1 MKSKLSKVLVLLLSL
16 AMMAAQLVVPT
27 FAVESQLLC
36 ECDSATRTGTLK
48 ETIPATCAQNGY
60 ELYKC
65 NDCGKN
71 YFIALPATGAHNYV
85 DTDAKDPTCTEI
97 GWDAYHTCSV
107 CGDTNYQEK
116 PALGHDYDD
125 GVITPPTCTEQ
136 GYTTHTCSRCDAT
149 KVDTYVDALGHT
161 PKSPVEEGRVDADCE
176 NDGHYDSVVYCEVC
190 NAEISRETVTLP
202 AIGHNYQEIDRQEAT
217 CVDDGYIDYEC
228 ANCGDTKRETIACRG
243 YHDYVIIGIDAATCD
258 KAKNVT
264 YECKDCGYTITE
276 PVNGPLG
283 HTVVVD
289 EAVEPT
295 CTETGLT
302 EGSHCSVCQAV
313 IVAQNIV
320 PALGHDYVAVVT
332 APTCTTDG
340 YTTHTCS
347 RCNDSYTDSV
357 VPSDI
362 NMHKLV
368 SSKPAVAATCT
379 TTGLSHEVS
388 CEICGKVVVEQTVT
402 AIDPNNHDYVA
413 VVTAPTCTEQG
424 YTTHTCSR
432 CSDTY
437 VDAYVDALEH
447 DLVHH
452 DAQAPTCTEIGWDA
466 YDTCSRCDYT
476 TYVEKSALGHNYTS
490 VVTAPTCT
498 TDGYTTHTCSRCN
511 DTYVDTIVPALG
523 HSTSTTIGH
532 VDATCIEGEYY
543 VKKCTV
549 CQGVWRDYV
558 TDPLG
563 HEYDAVVTDPTCTT
577 DGYTTHTCSRCNDTY
592 VDSKVDALG
601 HDYNDVVTD
610 PTCTTGGYTTHTC
623 SRCNDTYVDSEVDAL
638 GHDHQAV
645 VTAPTCTTGGYTT
658 HTCSRCD
665 DSFVDTYVDALGHTE
680 VIDEAVAP
688 TYDETGLTEGK
699 HCSVCDEVLV
709 AQQEV
714 ERVKEN
720 VNITYEISGINGTDV
735 AVNSGKVTL
744 NVYMETEFARLYA
757 FNCEFTFDGILEL
770 VEVKNGDAFALLD
783 YNLTNATTVKLMP
796 HMGMTFAGK
805 EFAAGKYLVATLTFK
820 VNKDFTGVAQVTASD
835 YTVTRDTEVLLNQV
849 VVNDTDKGAQIDVVK
864 LGNSNPDVDNEID
877 AQDVLAYAK
886 WVSGASEGEYNA
898 IYDLNKDG
906 KINGQDFALLRG
918 AAVGNEDYLN

>member
-1 MKSKLSKVLVLLLSL
+1 MKSKMSRALVLLLSI
-16 AMMAAQLVVPT
+16 AMMAAQLTVPT
-27 FAVESQLLC
+27 FAVESQPC
-36 ECDSATRTGTLK
+36 ACDPASRTGTLI
-48 ETIPATCAQNGY
+48 ETVAPTCAKNGY
-60 ELYKC
+60 ELYEC
-65 NDCGKN
+65 NECHGQ
-71 YFIALPATGAHNYV
+71 YFVALPATGMHDYEY
-85 DTDAKDPTCTEI
+85 TDAQAPTCTEI
-97 GWDAYHTCSV
+97 GWDAYQTCRV

-125 GVITPPTCTEQ
+125 GVTTAPTCTEQ
-136 GYTTHTCSRCDAT
+136 GYTTHTCSICGDSYN
-149 KVDTYVDALGHT
+149 DTYVDALGHT
-161 PKSPVEEGRVDADCE
+161 PETAVEENRVNADCE
-176 NDGHYDSVVYCEVC
+176 NDGHYDSVVYCSVC
-190 NAEISRETVTLP
+190 GAEISRENQTLP
-202 AIGHNYQEIDRQEAT
+202 AIGHNYQEIGRQDAT
-217 CVDDGYIDYEC
+217 CVEDGFIDYEC

-276 PVNGPLG
+276 PVNEPLG

-313 IVAQNIV
+313 IVAQNVV
-320 PALGHDYVAVVT
+320 PALDHDYVAVVT

-368 SSKPAVAATCT
+368 SSKPAVPATCT
-379 TTGLSHEVS
+379 DTGLSYEVS

-402 AIDPNNHDYVA
+402 PIDPNNHDYVA
-413 VVTAPTCTEQG
+413 VATAPTCTEQG

-432 CSDTY
+432 CNDTY
-437 VDAYVDALEH
+437 VDDYVNALDH

-452 DAQAPTCTEIGWDA
+452 EAKAPTCTEIGWEA

-476 TYVEKSALGHNYTS
+476 TYVPIPSLGGHTYNP
-490 VVTAPTCT
+490 VVTDPTCT

-592 VDSKVDALG
+592 VDS
-601 HDYNDVVTD
+601 
-610 PTCTTGGYTTHTC
+610 
-623 SRCNDTYVDSEVDAL
+623 EVDAL

-665 DSFVDTYVDALGHTE
+665 DSFVDTNVDALGHTE

-720 VNITYEISGINGTDV
+720 VNITYEISGINGSDV

-820 VNKDFTGVAQVTASD
+820 VNKYFTGVAQVTASD

-849 VVNDTDKGAQIDVVK
+849 VVNDTNKGAQIEVVK
-864 LGNSNPDVDNEID
+864 LGNSNSDVDNVID

-918 AAVGNEDYLN
+918 AAVGNEDYLEDYLN

>member
-1 MKSKLSKVLVLLLSL
+1 
-16 AMMAAQLVVPT
+16 MMAAQLVVPT

-65 NDCGKN
+65 NDCGKD

-176 NDGHYDSVVYCEVC
+176 NDGHYDSVVYWEVC

-511 DTYVDTIVPALG
+511 DTYVD
-523 HSTSTTIGH
+523 
-532 VDATCIEGEYY
+532 
-543 VKKCTV
+543 
-549 CQGVWRDYV
+549 
-558 TDPLG
+558 
-563 HEYDAVVTDPTCTT
+563 
-577 DGYTTHTCSRCNDTY
+577 
-592 VDSKVDALG
+592 
-601 HDYNDVVTD
+601 
-610 PTCTTGGYTTHTC
+610 
-623 SRCNDTYVDSEVDAL
+623 SEVDAL

-720 VNITYEISGINGTDV
+720 VNITYEISGINGSDV
-735 AVNSGKVTL
+735 AVNSGKVIL

-783 YNLTNATTVKLMP
+783 YNLTNTTTVKLMP

-849 VVNDTDKGAQIDVVK
+849 VVNDTNKGAQIEVVK
-864 LGNSNPDVDNEID
+864 LGNSNSDVDNVID